1 MMLKEPVDKGPW
13 VRRRREG
20 TLALGGRRDSS
31 AVSSTQAK
39 LARNGRE
46 FLRATAS
53 GRGRVGCGAP
63 AAEGR
68 FTQIVSV
75 VRRMDEP
82 INKEPVTE
90 HSTRLA
96 ADAQ

>member
-20 TLALGGRRDSS
+20 TLALGGGRDSS

-46 FLRATAS
+46 LLRATHPGGVAW
-53 GRGRVGCGAP
+53 
-63 AAEGR
+63 AAERPRQRG
-68 FTQIVSV
+68 IL
-75 VRRMDEP
+75 RR
-82 INKEPVTE
+82 
-90 HSTRLA
+90 S
-96 ADAQ
+96 

>member
-46 FLRATAS
+46 LLRAPQSDGIRAGSRGLRSARSRGTFYADRECGS
-53 GRGRVGCGAP
+53 HGR
-63 AAEGR
+63 
-68 FTQIVSV
+68 T
-75 VRRMDEP
+75 
-82 INKEPVTE
+82 NK
-90 HSTRLA
+90 
-96 ADAQ
+96 

>member
-46 FLRATAS
+46 LLRATAS
-53 GRGRVGCGAP
+53 GRGRVGCRAP

-68 FTQIVSV
+68 FTQIASV
-75 VRRMDEP
+75 GRMDEP